1 MKKIVALAALTALC
15 ACNQNSAEPA
25 AAPSEAATTAVAAGP
40 TTANG
45 SPAGAFSV
53 TAKDGTV
60 TTSVLNADGTY
71 TDSDAS
77 GKVTGL
83 GTWAVK
89 DGKTCFTATKGSD
102 SGCYTESAPGADGSF
117 TATPDK
123 GDPVTVKPI
132 ALAAADMA
140 GTYDYTYEGK
150 ARTSEMKAD
159 GSYQDTEGGKV
170 VESGT
175 WSAKNGETCF
185 QDEKNDPEQCWTTT
199 KPDANGKFTATSTDG
214 KITLNLTKRSA

>member
-1 MKKIVALAALTALC
+1 MKKLVLIAAMAALS
-15 ACNQNSAEPA
+15 ACNQNKAEPA
-25 AAPSEAATTAVAAGP
+25 ATPSEAATIAAGP
-40 TTANG
+40 TSANG
-45 SPAGAFSV
+45 SPAGAFAV

-60 TTSVLNADGTY
+60 TTSVLNADGSY
-71 TDSDAS
+71 ADSDAS

-132 ALAAADMA
+132 AVTTADMA
-140 GTYDYTYEGK
+140 GTYDYTFEGK
-150 ARTSEMKAD
+150 PRTSAMKAD
-159 GSYQDTEGGKV
+159 GSYQDTVGGKV

-175 WSAKNGETCF
+175 WSATNGETCF
-185 QDEKNDPEQCWTTT
+185 DDKKDPLQCWTTT
-199 KPDANGKFTATSTDG
+199 KPDAKGKFTATSTDG
-214 KITLNLTKRSA
+214 KTVMAITKRAA